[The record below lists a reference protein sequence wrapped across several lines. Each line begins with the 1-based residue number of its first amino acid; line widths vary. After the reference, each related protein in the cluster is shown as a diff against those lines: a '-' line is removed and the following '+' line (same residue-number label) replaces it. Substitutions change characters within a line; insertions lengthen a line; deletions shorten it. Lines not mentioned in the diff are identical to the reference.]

1 MKIRFILYFIS
12 IFFLNLIH
20 ISAEQFKYLSEEIRV
35 LDNGNI
41 ILGKNGVEIQIGK
54 YLFISAENFKYS
66 KDLGKLEI
74 FENVKFEDKLN
85 KIYASGKKIIYNES
99 LEIIELIDDVK
110 VNDQINEI
118 NLISSKITFNRKINL
133 LQFEEKTKFEDRINK
148 IIGSSSKIFYS
159 LKNQKIY
166 SKSVTSINYDN
177 EYDITFEDFE
187 YDIKNKKISS
197 KYLTK
202 IKDKSENNFE
212 INGFEFN
219 PKINRFIGQK
229 LKFTDFEKNKYFLKD
244 VMINTSN
251 KKIMGRDLDVKFNK
265 LIFNNNK
272 NDPRMSAR
280 SVKIDEKSSF

>member
-1 MKIRFILYFIS
+1 MDLVR
-12 IFFLNLIH
+12 
-20 ISAEQFKYLSEEIRV
+20 
-35 LDNGNI
+35 
-41 ILGKNGVEIQIGK
+41 K
-54 YLFISAENFKYS
+54 YLF
-66 KDLGKLEI
+66 
-74 FENVKFEDKLN
+74 
-85 KIYASGKKIIYNES
+85 
-99 LEIIELIDDVK
+99 
-110 VNDQINEI
+110 
-118 NLISSKITFNRKINL
+118 T
-133 LQFEEKTKFEDRINK
+133 
-148 IIGSSSKIFYS
+148 
-159 LKNQKIY
+159 KNQKIY

-251 KKIMGRDLDVKFNK
+251 KKL
-265 LIFNNNK
+265 
-272 NDPRMSAR
+272 
-280 SVKIDEKSSF
+280 